1 MDQFTKCVLCVC
13 VRYRRLNHHHVLSIV
28 LSFYFYFF
36 VLFCKNDLFKKK
48 KSSLLFFIIIIL
60 FWNWIVY
67 VNVYCVCVCA
77 SNHLLWS
84 KKKIRSFLIF
94 FSSVDFLDFHFSL
107 NVDLIKSWQEKK
119 KLKSNSK
126 LTSTMYIER
135 CVCVYLTIF
144 FTIFMIMMNPLIW

>member
-1 MDQFTKCVLCVC
+1 MDQFTKCVLC

-48 KSSLLFFIIIIL
+48 KIFPLIFYYYYPFLELNRLRKCLL
-60 FWNWIVY
+60 
-67 VNVYCVCVCA
+67 CVCVCA

-107 NVDLIKSWQEKK
+107 NVDLIKSGQEKK

-126 LTSTMYIER
+126 LTSTMYIEV

-144 FTIFMIMMNPLIW
+144 FTIFMIMMNPLI